1 MVKSAGSTIRN
12 ILYTATQ
19 EEGLPAPPVCLND
32 HSESACHK
40 AINSSAI
47 ITGFAESIR
56 RVRLRLVPLEVAH
69 RDCDY
74 FTVMRH
80 PIDRLVSAFFYCPK
94 DHDLQNRP
102 PKWCGDAEDSAPM
115 SERLLEYAQRRWKNK
130 AFTQMTFG
138 LYCPPGAYCDTAKP
152 GLPPALC
159 EPEGQHVLQ
168 QVETILAGYRA
179 IGIME
184 HWGLSM
190 QLFNARVRS
199 PVRDWNVSTHVNP
212 GGGSGIRDEVLQWAH
227 QSPAIH
233 DALRTDML
241 LYSFALS
248 IFKQQ
253 TTDALGT
260 DWFEGAS
267 PQ

>member
-1 MVKSAGSTIRN
+1 MREEFSTLFPLCTHELALSTRPEAGAREKLTLQEKLAYAWIRSPD
-12 ILYTATQ
+12 LT
-19 EEGLPAPPVCLND
+19 
-32 HSESACHK
+32 SR
-40 AINSSAI
+40 
-47 ITGFAESIR
+47 SIR
-56 RVRLRLVPLEVAH
+56 ASMEVNMGDADERFRRLVPLKLKNADNSVAVIPS
-69 RDCDY
+69 
-74 FTVMRH
+74 T
-80 PIDRLVSAFFYCPK
+80 
-94 DHDLQNRP
+94 
-102 PKWCGDAEDSAPM
+102 
-115 SERLLEYAQRRWKNK
+115 LL
-130 AFTQMTFG
+130 
-138 LYCPPGAYCDTAKP
+138 
-152 GLPPALC
+152 
-159 EPEGQHVLQ
+159 
-168 QVETILAGYRA
+168 TILAGYRA

-253 TTDALGT
+253 ATDALGT
-260 DWFEGAS
+260 DWLECTTPS
-267 PQ
+267 